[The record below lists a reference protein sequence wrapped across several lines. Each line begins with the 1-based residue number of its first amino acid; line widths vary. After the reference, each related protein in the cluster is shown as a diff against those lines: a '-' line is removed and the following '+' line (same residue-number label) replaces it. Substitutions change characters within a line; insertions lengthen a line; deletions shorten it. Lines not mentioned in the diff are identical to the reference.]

1 MIVNPVVL
9 GGKDSGPFSDL
20 KHIGHVDYTSS
31 NWSQGDANFSISVNE
46 PWVADNE
53 GKNVV
58 VYGLYA
64 GAYYDVMVP
73 AFKKSTL
80 DAVTTD
86 IRFMGASGNAGF
98 DFLDMAYVSW
108 NVRNDILVIS
118 GRNKF
123 IEDHPYALVKY
134 SGNCVYLSLD
144 FYLVE

>member
-1 MIVNPVVL
+1 MILNPVVY
-9 GGKDSGPFSDL
+9 GGQDSGPFSDL

-31 NWSQGDANFSISVNE
+31 NWSRGDANFSISVNE

-64 GAYYDVMVP
+64 GAYYDGMVP
-73 AFKKSTL
+73 AFQKTTL
-80 DAVTTD
+80 RAVTAGIT
-86 IRFMGASGNAGF
+86 FMGTSGNAGF
-98 DFLDMAYVSW
+98 DFQKMGDVSW
-108 NVRNDILVIS
+108 TVDNNILKIN
-118 GRNKF
+118 GRNVF
-123 IEDHPYALVKY
+123 IENNPNALVKY